1 MLILRRGRSVLA
13 NDTGFETDMA
23 FEPEMR
29 RGRRP
34 DYPEPWRPPTEVF
47 ECGDGLV
54 VRIEIAGLSP
64 KDFDVTVE
72 DQSLRVRGKRTPGH
86 LPGPRL
92 YHESRIRYGLFE
104 AAVRLPFSVIEV
116 EATAE
121 YVDGLLSVRLPRR
134 TAVSVPVRDN
144 PTMHSPDRGDS

>member
-1 MLILRRGRSVLA
+1 MLILRRGRSVLP
-13 NDTGFETDMA
+13 NDAGLEPDMG

-29 RGRRP
+29 RVRSP

-64 KDFDVTVE
+64 KDLDVTLE
-72 DQSLRVRGKRTPGH
+72 DQSLRVQGERTPGY

-92 YHESRIRYGLFE
+92 YHESRIRYGMFE
-104 AAVRLPFSVIEV
+104 AAVRLPFSVIES

-134 TAVSVPVRDN
+134 TAASVPVRDN
-144 PTMHSPDRGDS
+144 PTTHSPDRGDS